1 MTCMWIKSSF
11 LHLEEQATKILQEET
26 LEGYKFE
33 ANFFPTKELAF
44 ELLTLILEVEEVILT
59 IDEDE
64 DGVLA
69 KMDEEPKRRSRTSPT
84 SLARL

>member
-26 LEGYKFE
+26 LEGYKIE
-33 ANFFPTKELAF
+33 ANSFPTKELAF

-64 DGVLA
+64 EGVLA